1 MLNKELNQFYIYKV
15 IISISLSL
23 ISFFIPIYFYQ
34 LGFSLSKI
42 IFFFFL
48 ISLYFFIFTLFT
60 PRIITKFGIRHTI
73 LFSMLPLVIYFLSLN
88 YINSYPILF
97 FISPFFIALNE
108 SLLWVGYHIYFLKY
122 SNEKSRGK
130 QLSFNYIIIIL
141 TSLIGP
147 LFGALLITNLGYVFT
162 YTIGA
167 LLAFFSVIPLF
178 FSREF
183 KAKLNFNYKD
193 LFKYFFNKK
202 NFNSNISF
210 IGYSIESEI
219 DRILWPIFIFIILKE
234 ILQVGFIVF
243 LTTFVSLVIVFF
255 MGKLT
260 DLKNKISLIK
270 IGSIFVSIS
279 WFLRIFVNTKLKILF
294 IDTFRIS
301 SNYALKIPWETYA
314 YNISKKR
321 KYFEYFVAREL
332 IFKGTR
338 IVVLP
343 LFILIF
349 YLFSLKIAF
358 VLVFITSGF
367 ASLLYAKIKA

>member
-108 SLLWVGYHIYFLKY
+108 SLLWVWYHIYFFKY

-178 FSREF
+178 FSR
-183 KAKLNFNYKD
+183 
-193 LFKYFFNKK
+193 
-202 NFNSNISF
+202 
-210 IGYSIESEI
+210 
-219 DRILWPIFIFIILKE
+219 
-234 ILQVGFIVF
+234 
-243 LTTFVSLVIVFF
+243 
-255 MGKLT
+255 
-260 DLKNKISLIK
+260 
-270 IGSIFVSIS
+270 
-279 WFLRIFVNTKLKILF
+279 
-294 IDTFRIS
+294 
-301 SNYALKIPWETYA
+301 
-314 YNISKKR
+314 
-321 KYFEYFVAREL
+321 
-332 IFKGTR
+332 
-338 IVVLP
+338 
-343 LFILIF
+343 
-349 YLFSLKIAF
+349 
-358 VLVFITSGF
+358 
-367 ASLLYAKIKA
+367 